1 MSDIQVN
8 QEKYDVI
15 VVGGG
20 PSGAM
25 AGIAAA
31 REGAKVLLI
40 EQYAFLG
47 GSLTAMGVGPMMS
60 FHNNVGEQ
68 VVKGYAQELIDRLIA
83 RGASVGHVED
93 VITYCSTVTPF
104 DAEQMKIELEQM
116 YLEAGGTLLYHT
128 MLVDVQTEG
137 DRVAAIIVANK
148 AGLTRIEAEV
158 FIDSTGDGDLAYRA
172 GVPFKQGRE
181 EDGKTQPLTMKL
193 KVANVDREAVKRYAR
208 EHSERCLFDYG
219 TEEGLRR
226 LESAPRISLKGYI
239 PELKAA
245 RDRGEVTVSRE
256 FVLLFETGTE
266 GVFIINVSRI
276 QGLDG
281 TDPYEVSKAETIG
294 RQQCSEIFAFLKNHC
309 VGFERAI
316 RMDSAAQV
324 GVRETRRIE
333 GRYTITAEDL
343 LEGRRPDDSIA
354 LGGYPLDIH
363 SPDKAETVTH
373 FFRRGT
379 VYGIPLRALTPKHL
393 SNLLVNGRCLSATH
407 EALAGI
413 RVTPQVMAIGQGA
426 GTVAAMAARAGRDVM
441 DLDFAAVK
449 RRLEASGA
457 LLTVP
462 ETFYLFSEAFGKDQ
476 PLDDPNKY
484 IFERQARAQ

>member
-1 MSDIQVN
+1 MPDIQLN
-8 QEKYDVI
+8 HEKYDVI
-15 VVGGG
+15 VCGGG

-25 AGIAAA
+25 AAIAAA
-31 REGAKVLLI
+31 REGAKVLLV

-47 GSLTAMGVGPMMS
+47 GTLTAMGVGPMMS

-116 YLEAGGTLLYHT
+116 FLGAGGTLLYHT
-128 MLVDVQTEG
+128 MLVDVATEG
-137 DRVAAIIVANK
+137 DRVTAIIAANK
-148 AGLTRIEAEV
+148 AGLTRFEAAF

-172 GVPFKQGRE
+172 GVPFKQGRD
-181 EDGKTQPLTMKL
+181 EDGKTQPMTMKL

-208 EHSERCLFDYG
+208 EHPERCLFDYG

-226 LESAPRISLKGYI
+226 LESSPRISLKGYI
-239 PELKAA
+239 PELKRA
-245 RDRGEVTVSRE
+245 RDAGEVSVNRE
-256 FVLLFETGTE
+256 FVLLFETGTQ

-281 TDPYEVSKAETIG
+281 TNPYDIARAETIG
-294 RQQCSEIFAFLKNHC
+294 RQQCSEIFAFLRKHC
-309 VGFERAI
+309 VGFEHAV

-324 GVRETRRIE
+324 GVRETRRMD

-373 FFRRGT
+373 FFRLGT
-379 VYGIPLRALTPKHL
+379 VYGIPLRALVPRGFG
-393 SNLLVNGRCLSATH
+393 NLLMNGRCLSATH

-413 RVTPQVMAIGQGA
+413 RTTPQLMAVGQGA
-426 GTVAAMAARAGRDVM
+426 GTVAAMAVRDGKGAM
-441 DLDFAAVK
+441 ELDFAVVK
-449 RRLEASGA
+449 QRLEANGA
-457 LLTVP
+457 FLTVP
-462 ETFYLFSEAFGKDQ
+462 SNFYLFSEDFGKDRA
-476 PLDDPNKY
+476 LDDPNKY
-484 IFERQARAQ
+484 IFERQAKAQ